1 MKKKFVGVSYESDN
15 GGWVVKVNDEDNT
28 FTLEDSEGN
37 SYINLSANELSGLA
51 EFFSDILVDIGA
63 KEQIRISN
71 LGNSF
76 VPTTIAPAMD
86 MRFHPDP
93 DGVMSL

>member
-15 GGWVVKVNDEDNT
+15 GGWIVKVSDEDNS
-28 FTLEDSEGN
+28 FTLEDSDGN
-37 SYINLSANELSGLA
+37 SYINLSVNELSGLTRL
-51 EFFSDILVDIGA
+51 FSDILNDVSANEEIL
-63 KEQIRISN
+63 ISS

-76 VPTTIAPAMD
+76 VPTIVAPVMD

-93 DGVMSL
+93 HGVMSL